1 MDSVVI
7 DFGQVTNYGTDMN
20 ILTPS
25 QILISFALEVLHN
38 AEMIHGNV
46 YNVSACVDTVNE
58 TLVEVISLTA
68 VINMV
73 CLFI

>member
-7 DFGQVTNYGTDMN
+7 DFGQVTNYGTDIN
-20 ILTPS
+20 TLTPS
-25 QILISFALEVLHN
+25 QILISFAIEVLHN

-46 YNVSACVDTVNE
+46 YNVSTCVDTVNG

-68 VINMV
+68 MMNMV
-73 CLFI
+73 CLFS

>member
-46 YNVSACVDTVNE
+46 YNVNACVDTVNE

-73 CLFI
+73 CLFS